1 MLTLADFTA
10 GRESHPA
17 PKMPKIWQYI
27 LFIYKPF
34 QKIRVYVRYYFVM
47 EEFAFIKGLFYT
59 ALLFALCF
67 IAVFG
72 LKALLIFS
80 GLLPIKRKKPIRKK
94 RVRKSDDKTLYIDPN
109 KINKILVRA
118 EKDKS
123 A

>member
-1 MLTLADFTA
+1 
-10 GRESHPA
+10 
-17 PKMPKIWQYI
+17 
-27 LFIYKPF
+27 
-34 QKIRVYVRYYFVM
+34 M
-47 EEFAFIKGLFYT
+47 EEFVFIKGLFFT

-80 GLLPIKRKKPIRKK
+80 GILSVKRKKTKPKK
-94 RVRKSDDKTLYIDPN
+94 RVKSSDDKTLYIDPN